1 MTKNHYI
8 RFRPG
13 PTLQLFMAMILFVA
27 SAAVVSGGNLPLWE
41 EAAFWTFYNLP
52 NFVEPYLLAITQLG
66 NIFVLFGLAIFYAVY
81 RRYGILLKLLL
92 SGCLA
97 YVVSGVAKDLL
108 GRGRPAE
115 FFSDLVVRDYIVRGP
130 GFPSGHAALA
140 TAIAVTLST
149 VLPRKHKWWVMT
161 VLIGGVSISRVFLG
175 VHLPMDVVGG
185 IAVGW
190 ACGEVF
196 KYVDIVDKT
205 KHPKPGITDKLRKK
219 KGKAKK
225 SSKRK
230 QKGLKAKK

>member
-1 MTKNHYI
+1 M
-8 RFRPG
+8 
-13 PTLQLFMAMILFVA
+13 
-27 SAAVVSGGNLPLWE
+27 
-41 EAAFWTFYNLP
+41 
-52 NFVEPYLLAITQLG
+52 
-66 NIFVLFGLAIFYAVY
+66 
-81 RRYGILLKLLL
+81 
-92 SGCLA
+92 
-97 YVVSGVAKDLL
+97 
-108 GRGRPAE
+108 
-115 FFSDLVVRDYIVRGP
+115 
-130 GFPSGHAALA
+130 
-140 TAIAVTLST
+140 
-149 VLPRKHKWWVMT
+149 
-161 VLIGGVSISRVFLG
+161 LIGGVSISRVFLG